1 MTDNFANELAK
12 ASGITNKIEYT
23 GSIGIGQPKPN
34 YNVTFTNG
42 EKTIG
47 RIDMNGDEMTFEG
60 DADASAKKFMDFLA
74 GYFGQRLKEEREKE
88 RDKFWDALMSDLEHG
103 VKSLNERASERFAK
117 EYPAL
122 NREFNGDKHD

>member
-1 MTDNFANELAK
+1 MNIKELAEQ
-12 ASGITNKIEYT
+12 AGYLPDTF
-23 GSIGIGQPKPN
+23 GIGHW
-34 YNVTFTNG
+34 
-42 EKTIG
+42 
-47 RIDMNGDEMTFEG
+47 DMPECKRFAELV
-60 DADASAKKFMDFLA
+60 AAA
-74 GYFGQRLKEEREKE
+74 E